1 MKRHIHFVGSLP
13 TPLAGHPRQAMEWI
27 LDRTDGQ
34 PLTALPCD
42 LDPDWIISYLRDL
55 RTRTDVFE
63 FTHRTDDYA
72 DYNHMPAGRIRP
84 GVRLEPEH
92 LTMNRFHSIDSIV
105 GDYSKLRQQRPD
117 LDGLKIQVSQPNSLD
132 LALFAL
138 AGQAVQGGLPIRH
151 ALPHAG
157 ALTTALTHV
166 PVFTDAIVDEVAL
179 LTKTYGS
186 MLTWQIESPVALL
199 SLAKAADMHAASVLA
214 VPVAAQLASVFTRLH
229 HIGAHTSLHL
239 CYGDY
244 RHTALMPP
252 RTLSPAVVLLNA
264 LARRLRRSGTP
275 LPVVHIPCGHGA
287 EPAPMDPRF
296 YTPLGRLDPEWVL
309 IAGVVSPQS
318 VIDSMISLR
327 LFERAANR
335 PAYAVATACGLGR
348 CTLAHAEKAAAAT
361 AATATFSPHWLLPHT
376 DDLKPDRTRQAGAG
390 RA

>member
-42 LDPDWIISYLRDL
+42 LDPDWIIAYLRDL
-55 RTRTDVFE
+55 RSRTDAFE
-63 FTHRTDDYA
+63 FTCCPDDYA

-84 GVRLEPEH
+84 GVRLQPEH
-92 LTMNRFHSIDSIV
+92 LTMNRFHTISAIV
-105 GDYSKLRQQRPD
+105 GDYTRLHQQRPH
-117 LDGLKIQVSQPNSLD
+117 LDGLKIQLSQPNSLD

-151 ALPHAG
+151 ALGHVG
-157 ALTTALTHV
+157 ALTTALKHV
-166 PVFTDAIVDEVAL
+166 PVFTEAIVDEVAL

-186 MLTWQIESPVALL
+186 LLTWQIESPVALL
-199 SLAKAADMHAASVLA
+199 SLAKAADMHAVSVLA

-229 HIGAHTSLHL
+229 QIGAHTSLHL

-244 RHTALMPP
+244 RHTALLPP
-252 RTLSPAVVLLNA
+252 RTLAPAVVLLNA
-264 LARRLRRSGTP
+264 LARRLRRRGTP

-287 EPAPMDPRF
+287 QPASLDPHF
-296 YTPLGRLDPEWVL
+296 YTPLRRLDPEWVL

-335 PAYAVATACGLGR
+335 PAYSVATACGLGR
-348 CTLAHAEKAAAAT
+348 CTPAEAEKAAAAT
-361 AATATFSPHWLLPHT
+361 AATAAFSDQWLLPHA
-376 DDLKPDRTRQAGAG
+376 DDHEPDRIRQAGAG
-390 RA
+390 RV